1 MGPTERIL
9 LVARDVEATYNQSI
23 VALRGV
29 SLTVGR
35 GEIVALLGANG
46 AGKTTFLKAASNL
59 LGAERGQVTAGSIIC
74 RRRAARPAQHRRSGR
89 RAASSRC
96 SRAAAASRR

>member
-1 MGPTERIL
+1 MGPIETM

-29 SLTVGR
+29 SLTVER

-46 AGKTTFLKAASNL
+46 AGKTTFLKAVVEPA
-59 LGAERGQVTAGSIIC
+59 
-74 RRRAARPAQHRRSGR
+74 RRRARSGHRGLDHRRWRARGPAQHRRSGR

-96 SRAAAASRR
+96 SRAGAASRR